1 MRELLSRFAG
11 TDGTA
16 GNQILTTGGRYA
28 LAVIVLLLALLG
40 PVVAIVEPFWLFILV
55 QILVFALLALSLD
68 FVFGYAG
75 LLSFGHAAM
84 FGAGGYAAALLIAEV
99 TPNALV
105 VLPLAMLTGVV
116 VAAVIGWFA
125 VRARGI
131 YFAMLT
137 LAFAQMFY
145 VIAFADVP
153 AMVAGA
159 ESVTGGDNGI
169 FGVQL
174 FELFGVVDFSDRINY
189 YFMALALVALSLVA
203 LVRLANSPFGRALQG
218 IRENEERM
226 AFIGY
231 DVQRYKVVGFAI
243 SGGFAGLAGGLYVPF
258 QSLAHPQLLHWT
270 VSGELVVMLLLGGMG
285 TLWGPMLGAAAVIVL
300 EEMLAGVAAWEII
313 LGGVFVVVVIF
324 APRGLAGVV
333 VSVKE
338 DPRNAL
344 SNAKRA
350 LLTYVRKVRGDR

>member
-1 MRELLSRFAG
+1 MRELFARFG
-11 TDGTA
+11 RSERSA

-28 LAVIVLLLALLG
+28 LVAIVGLLALLG
-40 PVVAIVEPFWLFILV
+40 PVAAILEPFWLFVLV

-84 FGAGGYAAALLIAEV
+84 FGAGGYAAAILVAEV

-116 VAAVIGWFA
+116 VAAVIGWFS

-169 FGVQL
+169 YGVAL
-174 FELFGVVDFSDRINY
+174 YELFGIVDFSDRINY
-189 YFMALALVALSLVA
+189 YFMALALVTLSLVA

-226 AFIGY
+226 AFVGY

-285 TLWGPMLGAAAVIVL
+285 TLWGPMLGATAVIL
-300 EEMLAGVAAWEII
+300 MEEMLAGVAAWEII

-333 VSVKE
+333 VSLKN

-344 SNAKRA
+344 KNAKDA
-350 LLTYVRKVRGDR
+350 LLTYVRKVRGER